1 MGDLLTVKEAAYE
14 LEVST
19 KTVRRWVDEGRIEA
33 CEVGPTKRVRI
44 SVQSVEDAKAPR
56 KK

>member
-1 MGDLLTVKEAAYE
+1 MGNLLTVKEAAYE
-14 LEVST
+14 LEVSA

-33 CEVGPTKRVRI
+33 CEVGPTNRVRI
-44 SVQSVEDAKAPR
+44 SAQSVEEARAPR

>member
-33 CEVGPTKRVRI
+33 CEVGPT
-44 SVQSVEDAKAPR
+44 
-56 KK
+56 